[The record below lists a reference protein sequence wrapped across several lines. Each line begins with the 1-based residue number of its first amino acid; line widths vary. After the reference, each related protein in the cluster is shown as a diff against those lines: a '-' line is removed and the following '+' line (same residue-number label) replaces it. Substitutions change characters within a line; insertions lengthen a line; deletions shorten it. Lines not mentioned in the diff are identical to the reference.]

1 MTLSIEV
8 VCPERGV
15 EASLDIARGEHV
27 ALVGPNGA
35 GKSTILD
42 ATAGLLP
49 TTRLTRVGVRFDG
62 EDLSR
67 VPVYRR
73 GFASLS
79 QSAHLFRHMSVLD
92 NIAYGLVSKGAT
104 KRVARERARALCAEV
119 GLEELEHRR
128 PSTLSGGQAQK
139 CALAR
144 ALAIEPRVLLLDEPM
159 AALDVRSAREV
170 RGLIER
176 LSRTRTL
183 LFATHDLLDVLA
195 WADRICVLEGGRM
208 SKMCSSDAALAS
220 PKSEFLAEL
229 AGLQW
234 VEGEMRERGIF
245 VTSGGV
251 ALEATG
257 ECGPG
262 PGRALV
268 DPRDLSLR
276 VDEAVAAAASGR
288 ISGISRLGHRAV
300 AYLEDVPVELRARDD
315 VRGVLA
321 VGCSA
326 TIVQTAPVRVE
337 PRRPGRH

>member
-15 EASLDIARGEHV
+15 ETSLEVAAGEHV

-35 GKSTILD
+35 GKSTVLD
-42 ATAGLLP
+42 ATAGLL
-49 TTRLTRVGVRFDG
+49 RKARATRVRVSLDG
-62 EDLSR
+62 EELSR
-67 VPVYRR
+67 VPVHRR

-79 QSAHLFRHMSVLD
+79 QSAHLFLHMNVLD

-159 AALDVRSAREV
+159 AALDVRAAREM
-170 RGLIER
+170 RGLISR
-176 LSRTRTL
+176 LSRSRTL
-183 LFATHDLLDVLA
+183 IFATHDMLDVLA
-195 WADRICVLEGGRM
+195 WADRVCVLESGRVVEVGE
-208 SKMCSSDAALAS
+208 CDAALAS
-220 PKSEFLAEL
+220 PHSEFLAEL

-234 VEGEMRERGIF
+234 VEGEVRARGVF
-245 VTSGGV
+245 VTRGGI

-257 ECGPG
+257 ECRLGPA
-262 PGRALV
+262 RALI
-268 DPRDLSLR
+268 DPRALR
-276 VDEAVAAAASGR
+276 LREESPSAASGAGTIRGLSR
-288 ISGISRLGHRAV
+288 IGHRPV
-300 AYLEDVPVELRARDD
+300 VYVEDVPVELSAHEEAR
-315 VRGVLA
+315 GA
-321 VGCSA
+321 VAEGHTA
-326 TIVQTAPVRVE
+326 TILQSAPVKVKPQR
-337 PRRPGRH
+337 